1 MIQLNMVI
9 HSFNYFQNLM
19 CISVVITY
27 VKAEVILCVT
37 NHVLCPVYKSA
48 S

>member
-1 MIQLNMVI
+1 MIQLNIDI
-9 HSFNYFQNLM
+9 HSFNQFLRLM

-37 NHVLCPVYKSA
+37 NQVLCPVYKSA